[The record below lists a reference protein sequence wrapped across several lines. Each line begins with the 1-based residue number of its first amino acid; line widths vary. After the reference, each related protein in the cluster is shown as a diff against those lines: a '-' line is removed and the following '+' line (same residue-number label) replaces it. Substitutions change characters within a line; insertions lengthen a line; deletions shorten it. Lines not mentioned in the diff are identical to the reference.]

1 MTKITYEMDS
11 IDDSGDIQVYEIAKN
26 MMSALFDLQRYTR
39 ELYKGWKP
47 FDQDEVLDRLND
59 ILYNSKI
66 DEVE

>member
-11 IDDSGDIQVYEIAKN
+11 IEDSGDLKIYEISKD

-47 FDQDEVLDRLND
+47 FDQDEVLDRLSD

-66 DEVE
+66 GEIE